1 MIWVRFPVRVQSLS
15 YKEVIKEVIGSYKEV
30 IKEVIGSYKEVNS
43 LRERS

>member
-1 MIWVRFPVRVQSLS
+1 VRVQSLS